1 MATKPIQSADLSFDD
16 QGRLKVDASGVT
28 ITADN
33 IALDQYAVTGGA
45 GGDPGTGGKTLADIV
60 TALLTTGIKTATNAL
75 PSGAA
80 TNAGIAGASPRTLAD
95 LADLLGALSTP
106 AAGTVNAQL
115 AAAVAHLAEMRA
127 AGLRTYEVVA
137 ITQASAGWTKIRS
150 LVAAKSV
157 ALHKLYLKAD
167 AAGTLTIQSADDD
180 AGTNAAALTGVYPIA
195 AYDTFKDEQ
204 VNAALCLATPVG
216 KSLGFTTATAKVFGY
231 AVISYLT

>member
-1 MATKPIQSADLSFDD
+1 MAYTDDTALTVEQRLLAAIQYLLTAID
-16 QGRLKVDASGVT
+16 GTARLRVDASGVT
-28 ITADN
+28 ITADT

-45 GGDPGTGGKTLADIV
+45 GGDPGTGGKTLADLH
-60 TALLTTGIKTATNAL
+60 ALF
-75 PSGAA
+75 
-80 TNAGIAGASPRTLAD
+80 
-95 LADLLGALSTP
+95 GALSTP

-137 ITQASAGWTKIRS
+137 ITQSSAGWTKIKS

-180 AGTNAAALTGVYPIA
+180 AGTNAAALTGAYPIA

-204 VNAALCLATPVG
+204 VNAALCLATPTG
-216 KSLGFTTATAKVFGY
+216 KSLGFSTATAKVFGY